1 MPEPE
6 AAAEIIPM
14 IVAAAPEPLVATEG
28 LLLPEAAPIIPSRV
42 AAAPEPPVATE
53 GLALVAEPDASPIL
67 PRRVAGRVA
76 AAPELAVESV
86 SS

>member
-14 IVAAAPEPLVATEG
+14 IVAAAPEPLVAKEG

-53 GLALVAEPDASPIL
+53 GRALVAEPDASQTTE
-67 PRRVAGRVA
+67 AGRVA
-76 AAPELAVESV
+76 DAPEAVESV